1 MSDLYCGSVLCIC
14 YPPSLECPWLQHI
27 LCQILPCS
35 FCYCCC
41 SVAKLWPHGLQHARV
56 PCLPLFPGVCSNS
69 CPLSWWCYLIISS
82 SATPFSFCLQ
92 SFPASGSF
100 PVSWLFAS
108 GGKSIGALV
117 SASVLPVNIQG
128 IFPLGLTLGLISLQS
143 KGLLKSLLQHHNL
156 KASILQHLAF
166 FMVQLLYLYM
176 TTGKT
181 ITLTIWIF
189 VGKVM
194 SLLFNILSRFF
205 IALLPRNKHL
215 LISWLQSLSVVI
227 LEPKK
232 IKSVTAST
240 FSPSIWHKVMGP
252 DAMILVF

>member
-1 MSDLYCGSVLCIC
+1 MFISFSFFPLFISYCLCNTKLLGRKEKKRIHICSPSLPYLTPHASATLSLPFVSDMSDLYCGSVLCIC

-117 SASVLPVNIQG
+117 SASVLPVNIQVD
-128 IFPLGLTLGLISLQS
+128 FL
-143 KGLLKSLLQHHNL
+143 
-156 KASILQHLAF
+156 
-166 FMVQLLYLYM
+166 
-176 TTGKT
+176 
-181 ITLTIWIF
+181 
-189 VGKVM
+189 
-194 SLLFNILSRFF
+194 
-205 IALLPRNKHL
+205 
-215 LISWLQSLSVVI
+215 
-227 LEPKK
+227 
-232 IKSVTAST
+232 
-240 FSPSIWHKVMGP
+240 
-252 DAMILVF
+252 